1 MHAML
6 LKVQGSVWWVTETQ
20 ETVSRSPEIRFEA
33 ATLANGC
40 NIQHD
45 TQARLNDV
53 ESLFLAAWRFTVL
66 LAHSA
71 RHSWSSHTLIQLG
84 MDVVDSER
92 RSVGWQG
99 QRRSEIYSLSQEWG
113 AERGAVR
120 LAHYCGAMAHSK
132 LTTSPSLPWHA
143 QHPQQG
149 WQCRSPF
156 FAWCSTEVRHT
167 GFLCL
172 ALVWLVV
179 LCHHHGSKEISSF
192 EKLLKIC
199 PSGFLENL
207 EIWMVFRG
215 RILMI
220 LCVGLSFVAEVSS
233 SVYLRLKS
241 SLKLKCNWCPPTIF
255 IFQHRN
261 IFY

>member
-1 MHAML
+1 M
-6 LKVQGSVWWVTETQ
+6 Q
-20 ETVSRSPEIRFEA
+20 
-33 ATLANGC
+33 
-40 NIQHD
+40 
-45 TQARLNDV
+45 
-53 ESLFLAAWRFTVL
+53 
-66 LAHSA
+66 HSA
-71 RHSWSSHTLIQLG
+71 WHTSSFEWCGIFVSGSMEIHRPPGTFCQAQLEHSHFDPARNGSGGQWEEECGVARAEEEWDIF
-84 MDVVDSER
+84 SEPSR
-92 RSVGWQG
+92 
-99 QRRSEIYSLSQEWG
+99 
-113 AERGAVR
+113 AVR

-132 LTTSPSLPWHA
+132 LTTSPSLLWHA
-143 QHPQQG
+143 QHPHQG